1 MAGDLPRP
9 STYPVPLSPDEL
21 RRRSFT
27 NSFRGFDPGE
37 VRELLGAVAVELE
50 RLIRSEEALRTE
62 LRGARQSAASPR
74 LDEATLTAALGNE
87 AAQILHSAHE
97 ASAELRK
104 KAEENAT
111 RALREA
117 QQAADSLRSASEG
130 LLAEK
135 TAEAESSAEAIRAGA
150 QAEAHA
156 ILTRSREQAEAAL
169 IEARAR
175 FDAMS
180 EEAEALKAKVLG
192 ELTRRRRN
200 LVAQLEQLGA
210 GRDSMLRAVGDVRR
224 LIDQVTGSLEG
235 LELEAKAAADN
246 ALDRARRSPDA
257 EEPVLEELAQ
267 TGLGA
272 ASLGAPPPPPEV
284 IEVPLSDTVP
294 PVRIHAQM
302 AGTRELSPTRAVLSA
317 EPLLPGPVLPPPPP
331 EHYEEPVTPAPAVL
345 PRGWI
350 QRTERA
356 PAPESP
362 PEPEPVPERRMSSL
376 RILRRREERF
386 HPSETGPPGVP
397 EEGIRIIRPSPAAEA
412 TAPDPDGPPL
422 VSSVPSAGPPPAV
435 SASPAPAQPASEA
448 AAPAVSEAAAP
459 GASAESVGEDGGVG
473 EVGSERPSVDELFA
487 RLRAERE
494 AARRDADAV
503 LSELPRDGVEDG
515 PPVVEPRSDRTE
527 AERPGPEAVVALSS
541 GPMDEGGIAAAQAG
555 LVEVAARDA
564 GAAPSLEGP
573 ALEES
578 EENWLERRNQM
589 LGPVHDRLARK
600 LKRTLQDD
608 QNDLLDRV
616 RSSTNHP
623 HLDPLP
629 LEADHTARFAAAAE
643 PTLGEAFER
652 GSEFARSALPG
663 VSGGD
668 TGAGHVQ
675 SVARALA
682 ADLVGDLRIHLGR
695 AVAEPGFDEAGLA
708 DLVGSAYRSWKG
720 ARVEA
725 LAMDH
730 LVAAF
735 ELGVLASVPSDA
747 RLLWIVDDDGGPC
760 PDCDDNGL
768 AGATPAGS
776 EYPTGQTHPPAH
788 PGCRCLLVPALT

>member
-9 STYPVPLSPDEL
+9 SNYPVPLSPDEL
-21 RRRSFT
+21 RRHSFT

-37 VRELLGAVAVELE
+37 VRELLDAVAVELE
-50 RLIRSEEALRTE
+50 RLIRSEETLRTE
-62 LRGARQSAASPR
+62 LREARHSAATPR

-104 KAEENAT
+104 KAEDSAA
-111 RALREA
+111 RLLREA
-117 QQAADSLRSASEG
+117 QMAADALRASSEG
-130 LLAEK
+130 LLSER
-135 TAEAESSAEAIRAGA
+135 TSEAESAAEAIRAGA

-156 ILTRSREQAEAAL
+156 VVTRAREQAEAAL
-169 IEARAR
+169 TEARTR

-180 EEAEALKAKVLG
+180 EEAEALKARVLSD
-192 ELTRRRRN
+192 LTRRRRN

-210 GRDSMLRAVGDVRR
+210 GRDSMVRAVGDVRR

-246 ALDRARRSPDA
+246 ALDRARRSPDPD
-257 EEPVLEELAQ
+257 EPVLEELVQ

-284 IEVPLSDTVP
+284 IEVPGSEAGP

-302 AGTRELSPTRAVLSA
+302 AGARELPPTRAVLPA
-317 EPLLPGPVLPPPPP
+317 EPPAPGPEPSTPLSQQ
-331 EHYEEPVTPAPAVL
+331 HEEPAPPAPAVL

-362 PEPEPVPERRMSSL
+362 PEPEPVQERRMSSL
-376 RILRRREERF
+376 RILRRREERP
-386 HPSETGPPGVP
+386 HPSETGPPTMP
-397 EEGIRIIRPSPAAEA
+397 EEGIRIIRPAAAAPEAAAFEPVAPEPVSPGFSAPSPA
-412 TAPDPDGPPL
+412 
-422 VSSVPSAGPPPAV
+422 
-435 SASPAPAQPASEA
+435 ASPAPAASPPED
-448 AAPAVSEAAAP
+448 
-459 GASAESVGEDGGVG
+459 ASAPPEPQAAVEGGDATD
-473 EVGSERPSVDELFA
+473 SERPTVDELFA

-494 AARRDADAV
+494 AARRDADAIF
-503 LSELPRDGVEDG
+503 SDLPHPAPGAGAVQ
-515 PPVVEPRSDRTE
+515 PAPEPGAGAVAAE
-527 AERPGPEAVVALSS
+527 AESGPDRGRSEEASPASADPSPGGPEEV
-541 GPMDEGGIAAAQAG
+541 DAAAGQA
-555 LVEVAARDA
+555 EA
-564 GAAPSLEGP
+564 GGSTAEDSRPEP
-573 ALEES
+573 LEES
-578 EENWLERRNQM
+578 SEDSQESWLERRNQM
-589 LGPVHDRLARK
+589 LAPVHDRLARK

-616 RSSTNHP
+616 RSSSRHP
-623 HLDPLP
+623 QAEPLP
-629 LEADHTARFAAAAE
+629 PEADHEARFAAAAE
-643 PTLGEAFER
+643 SILGEAFER

-668 TGAGHVQ
+668 SGAGETQ

-682 ADLVGDLRIHLGR
+682 ADLVGDLRIRLGR

-720 ARVEA
+720 ARIEG

-735 ELGVLASVPSDA
+735 ERGVLASVPSDA
-747 RLLWIVDDDGGPC
+747 RLVWVVDDDGGPC

-776 EYPTGQTHPPAH
+776 EYPTGQRHPPAH

>member
-1 MAGDLPRP
+1 
-9 STYPVPLSPDEL
+9 LSPDEL
-21 RRRSFT
+21 RRHSFN

-37 VRELLGAVAVELE
+37 VRELLDAVAVELE
-50 RLIRSEEALRTE
+50 RLIRSEGALRTE
-62 LRGARQSAASPR
+62 LREARQSAASPR

-111 RALREA
+111 RVLREA
-117 QQAADSLRSASEG
+117 QQAADSLRASSEG
-130 LLAEK
+130 LLSER
-135 TAEAESSAEAIRAGA
+135 TAEAEASAEAIRAGA
-150 QAEAHA
+150 QAEAQA
-156 ILTRSREQAEAAL
+156 VVTRAREQAEAAL

-180 EEAEALKAKVLG
+180 EEAEALKARVLG

-246 ALDRARRSPDA
+246 ALDRARRAPDA

-284 IEVPLSDTVP
+284 IEVPLSDTGT

-302 AGTRELSPTRAVLSA
+302 AGSRELSPTPAGLSA
-317 EPLLPGPVLPPPPP
+317 EPLPSGPAPSPPTP
-331 EHYEEPVTPAPAVL
+331 EHHEDPVPPAPAVL

-356 PAPESP
+356 PAPDVAGHSESP

-376 RILRRREERF
+376 RILRRREERI
-386 HPSETGPPGVP
+386 HSSETGPPAEP
-397 EEGIRIIRPSPAAEA
+397 EEGIRIIRPSPAGAEPR
-412 TAPDPDGPPL
+412 APDPDGPASPPAA
-422 VSSVPSAGPPPAV
+422 PSAYPPPAV
-435 SASPAPAQPASEA
+435 SASPPPAPPVSEVTV
-448 AAPAVSEAAAP
+448 PAVSAV
-459 GASAESVGEDGGVG
+459 SAVSAGSVE
-473 EVGSERPSVDELFA
+473 EVGIEGPVDSERPSVDELFA

-494 AARRDADAV
+494 AARREADAV
-503 LSELPRDGVEDG
+503 FSELPGEGAEGGSEVS
-515 PPVVEPRSDRTE
+515 EPQLDRTE
-527 AERPGPEAVVALSS
+527 AEVPRPESVGSPASGALS
-541 GPMDEGGIAAAQAG
+541 EGDTTADRAGAAEATAN
-555 LVEVAARDA
+555 DA
-564 GAAPSLEGP
+564 GADTSLDEP
-573 ALEES
+573 TLEES

-589 LGPVHDRLARK
+589 LAPVHDRLARK

-616 RSSTNHP
+616 RNSTRHP

-629 LEADHTARFAAAAE
+629 PAADHAARFATAAE
-643 PTLGEAFER
+643 PILGEAFER

-668 TGAGHVQ
+668 TGAVHTQ
-675 SVARALA
+675 SVARTLA
-682 ADLVGDLRIHLGR
+682 ADLVGDLRLRLGR
-695 AVAEPGFDEAGLA
+695 AVAEPGFDETGLA

-735 ELGVLASVPSDA
+735 ERGVLASVPPDA
-747 RLLWIVDDDGGPC
+747 RLVWIVDDDGGPC

>member
-21 RRRSFT
+21 RRHSFT
-27 NSFRGFDPGE
+27 NSFRGFDPGQ
-37 VRELLGAVAVELE
+37 VRELLDAVAVELE
-50 RLIRSEEALRTE
+50 RLIRSEEALRAE
-62 LRGARQSAASPR
+62 LREARQSAASPR

-104 KAEENAT
+104 KAEENST
-111 RALREA
+111 RVLREA
-117 QQAADSLRSASEG
+117 QQAADSLRASSEG
-130 LLAEK
+130 LLSER

-150 QAEAHA
+150 QAEAQA
-156 ILTRSREQAEAAL
+156 IVTRAREQAEAAL

-180 EEAEALKAKVLG
+180 EEAEALKARVLG

-210 GRDSMLRAVGDVRR
+210 GRDSMLQSVGDVRR
-224 LIDQVTGSLEG
+224 LIDQVTGSVEG

-284 IEVPLSDTVP
+284 IEVTLSDTVP

-302 AGTRELSPTRAVLSA
+302 AGTRELPPTRAVLSA
-317 EPLLPGPVLPPPPP
+317 EPLPPGPVLPPPPP
-331 EHYEEPVTPAPAVL
+331 GHHEEPVPPAPAVL

-386 HPSETGPPGVP
+386 HPSETGPPAVP

-412 TAPDPDGPPL
+412 TAPDPDGPSPL
-422 VSSVPSAGPPPAV
+422 SSVPPTDPPAAV
-435 SASPAPAQPASEA
+435 SASPAPAP
-448 AAPAVSEAAAP
+448 PVSEAAAP
-459 GASAESVGEDGGVG
+459 SVSAGSVREDGGIGQVA
-473 EVGSERPSVDELFA
+473 SERPSVDELFA

-503 LSELPRDGVEDG
+503 FSELSRPGVEDG
-515 PPVVEPRSDRTE
+515 TPVAEPRSDRPE
-527 AERPGPEAVVALSS
+527 AEGPRPEAVLEPPPDPLDEDDTAAGQAALV
-541 GPMDEGGIAAAQAG
+541 DAAAQ
-555 LVEVAARDA
+555 DS
-564 GAAPSLEGP
+564 GAAPSLEGS

-578 EENWLERRNQM
+578 QEDWLERRNQM

-616 RSSTNHP
+616 RSSANHP

-629 LEADHTARFAAAAE
+629 PEAEHTARFAAAAV
-643 PTLGEAFER
+643 PILGEAFER

-735 ELGVLASVPSDA
+735 ERAVLASVPSGA
-747 RLLWIVDDDGGPC
+747 RLVWIVDDDGGPC